1 MGKHK
6 SNLDT
11 IKEIYP
17 EIASLKNK
25 GYEPIFFDTTKQKDK
40 RRFTKIFDIKLNNLI
55 FKTNIDRKYIN
66 FFILLVNVN
75 SKYIEPDLNLIN
87 LSIKQVAENM
97 QYTTVYIY
105 NCLKVLKKENII
117 DYYKKGKSNFIVI
130 NPCYYARFYDIKY
143 MYFLD
148 NAFNDNSMD
157 ITEIIDRIIV
167 LKNCKN
173 DKKNKNIESE
183 IKEYIKENCLQD

>member
-1 MGKHK
+1 MGEQKNK
-6 SNLDT
+6 S
-11 IKEIYP
+11 EIYP
-17 EIASLKNK
+17 EIISLKNK

-40 RRFTKIFDIKLNNLI
+40 RSFTKIFDIKLNNLI

-130 NPCYYARFYDIKY
+130 NPCYYARFYTLKY
-143 MYFLD
+143 MYLLD
-148 NAFNDNSMD
+148 YAFNDKSMS
-157 ITEIIDRIIV
+157 ITEIIDRITV

-173 DKKNKNIESE
+173 DKKNKNIEKE
-183 IKEYIKENCLQD
+183 IEEYIKENCLQD